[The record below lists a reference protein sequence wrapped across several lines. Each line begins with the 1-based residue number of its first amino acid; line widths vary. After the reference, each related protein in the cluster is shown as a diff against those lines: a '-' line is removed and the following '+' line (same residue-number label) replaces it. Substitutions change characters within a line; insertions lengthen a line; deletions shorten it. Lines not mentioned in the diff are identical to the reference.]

1 MKMNKRESNIDIFLY
16 LRNQS
21 SKHTVQWNIF
31 LAHLPSFGV
40 FTAGTDFV
48 YSTVKEIVENWKDT
62 QIQQKIHIN
71 LHHQNQMNH
80 GKSNIVVNNTK
91 FNNPLLKNVELCTLV
106 ACSLVIHFVAL
117 LSNEYLKLDND
128 LRSYKLRCYQ
138 GLYLYIPFVKI
149 VFPIIFLLSNQ
160 DLKDFIR
167 KNLEGGENLRMLYKY
182 PQPIISK
189 FTQ

>member
-1 MKMNKRESNIDIFLY
+1 
-16 LRNQS
+16 
-21 SKHTVQWNIF
+21 
-31 LAHLPSFGV
+31 
-40 FTAGTDFV
+40 
-48 YSTVKEIVENWKDT
+48 
-62 QIQQKIHIN
+62 
-71 LHHQNQMNH
+71 MNH
-80 GKSNIVVNNTK
+80 GKSNIVVNNIE

-138 GLYLYIPFVKI
+138 GLFLYIPFVKI

-167 KNLEGGENLRMLYKY
+167 RILGGGENLSM
-182 PQPIISK
+182 
-189 FTQ
+189 